1 MTTWTNISN
10 AAVAVGGIPSS
21 TTVTALRD
29 NPSALAES
37 ATGAP
42 VVASAWHPYNKVTVG
57 DGQTGIIY
65 DSAVNGV
72 QASVV
77 TPDFEDGYEYRIIMH
92 ELSSNSSSTPVRLNV
107 EAFFSVDAVYRRLV
121 FSADASPLLLY
132 GGDVWFS
139 LPRVTKRNQTLYGQ
153 LYVTNTYAI
162 GYDVPY
168 DDTLQKLTRARVR
181 FTTGSI
187 TAGKIWFL
195 RRREYV
201 SLP

>member
-1 MTTWTNISN
+1 MATWTTISN

-29 NPSALAES
+29 NPSAIAES

-57 DGQTGIIY
+57 DGQTGLIY
-65 DSAVNGV
+65 DSSVNGTV
-72 QASVV
+72 ANVV

-92 ELSSNSSSTPVRLNV
+92 ELSSNSSVNVRLNV
-107 EAFFSVDAVYRRLV
+107 EAFFSVDAAYRRLV
-121 FSADASPLLLY
+121 FSSDASPSLLY

-139 LPRVTKRNQTLYGQ
+139 LPRVTKKNQTLYGQ

-168 DDTLQKLTRARVR
+168 DATLQKLTRARIN
-181 FTTGSI
+181 FTSGSI
-187 TAGKIWFL
+187 TLGKIWFL
-195 RRREYV
+195 RRRDYI